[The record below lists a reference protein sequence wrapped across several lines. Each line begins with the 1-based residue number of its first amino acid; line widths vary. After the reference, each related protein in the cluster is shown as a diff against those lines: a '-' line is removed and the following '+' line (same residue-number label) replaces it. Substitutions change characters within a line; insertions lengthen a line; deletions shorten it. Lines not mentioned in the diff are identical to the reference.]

1 MNEETQIL
9 PAIKEMLEI
18 YCSSEWLR
26 FLEFHTLYEDFDK
39 NESIFCEG
47 EDVDF
52 VHIIENGK
60 VKIITNYKNSGD
72 RIIRL
77 ATDGEIIGHRGIGGD
92 YKYSV
97 SAVSLTSVRIRKIP
111 VNVFLDV
118 LKANNALCFHFMLF
132 FAEELKRS
140 EQNKK
145 DLENMTVLQRTA
157 KALLINAESFGYDDT
172 IANLLSFTC
181 SRAELAQ
188 IASTTYESLI
198 RALRELNDKKIIQ
211 IAGKQIHILDEK
223 ALRAIMAVNLSEIS
237 NL

>member
-1 MNEETQIL
+1 MIEKTSIL
-9 PAIKEMLEI
+9 PDIKEMLER
-18 YCSSEWLR
+18 YCSTEWLR
-26 FLEFHTLYEDFDK
+26 FLEFYTLYEDFEK
-39 NESIFCEG
+39 NERIFNEG
-47 EDVDF
+47 EPIDYI
-52 VHIIENGK
+52 HIIESGK
-60 VKIITNYKNSGD
+60 VKILTNYKNTED

-77 ATDGEIIGHRGIGGD
+77 ATDGQIIGHRGIGGD
-92 YKYSV
+92 YRYSV
-97 SAVSLTSVRIRKIP
+97 SAVSLSTVRIRMIP

-118 LKANNALCFHFMLF
+118 LKANNELCFHFMLF

-157 KALLINAESFGYDDT
+157 KALLINAESFGYDDA
-172 IANLLSFTC
+172 IPDLLSYTC

-188 IASTTYESLI
+188 IASTTYESLL

-211 IAGKQIHILDEK
+211 IAGKQIHILNEK
-223 ALRAIMAVNLSEIS
+223 ALRAIIAANLSEIS